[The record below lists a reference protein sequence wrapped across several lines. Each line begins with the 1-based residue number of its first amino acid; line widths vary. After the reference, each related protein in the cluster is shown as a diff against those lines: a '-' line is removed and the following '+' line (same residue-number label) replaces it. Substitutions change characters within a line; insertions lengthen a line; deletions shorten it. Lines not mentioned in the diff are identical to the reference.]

1 MKNILILGA
10 VVITILAILF
20 FILEPKTA
28 GQTPP
33 NVNNKTE
40 ETIKDNLEKNPEIVE
55 NPGSTGRIV
64 QPAPSEPVGK
74 LKAANFTGTLQ
85 KVDTGCFADG
95 ECYVEIEGK
104 HVTALRGWSQD
115 TVGQVLGVDGFGDL
129 EGHIGA

>member
-74 LKAANFTGTLQ
+74 LKAANFSGTLQ

-95 ECYVEIEGK
+95 ECYVEVDGK
-104 HVTALRGWSQD
+104 HITTLRGWSQD